1 MEETMQPFIKWPGGK
16 QEELKVI
23 IPNIPVSIN
32 RYIEPF
38 VGGGAVFFA
47 VTDTE
52 AQDFYINDK
61 STELIALYENIREQ
75 NEEFFYRLR
84 AISQNWSLLEEIV
97 ENYSNM
103 FIRNYKAFSRGHM
116 TDIEF
121 NDFIM
126 SFIVHNTEAFNGLLE
141 TDFNI
146 NLKNFIYELEKNLRN
161 KTRRMKKIESEKGEL
176 TDPDILDNIECAFKS
191 GFYMHFRHLYNN
203 IEKYHISKPFS
214 SAIFYFIREH
224 CYSSMFRYNKAG
236 GFNVP
241 YGGISYNR
249 KNFRSKIERLADPE
263 LISKLRRATIY
274 SIDFE
279 DFLNRVEPRK
289 GDFIFLDPPYDSDFS
304 TYAKNTFDHDDQKR
318 LANYLKNTEADFM
331 VIIKNTNFIYS
342 LYQGFSIQSF
352 DKKYLVSFQDR
363 NNKNAEHLII
373 TNY

>member
-1 MEETMQPFIKWPGGK
+1 MQPFIKWPGGK

-249 KNFRSKIERLADPE
+249 KTLG
-263 LISKLRRATIY
+263 LKLKDWLT
-274 SIDFE
+274 
-279 DFLNRVEPRK
+279 LN
-289 GDFIFLDPPYDSDFS
+289 
-304 TYAKNTFDHDDQKR
+304 
-318 LANYLKNTEADFM
+318 
-331 VIIKNTNFIYS
+331 
-342 LYQGFSIQSF
+342 
-352 DKKYLVSFQDR
+352 
-363 NNKNAEHLII
+363 
-373 TNY
+373 